1 MPGSIGPR
9 GQIVNE
15 ALLRFRVLYS
25 RPRKKLESNRALQA
39 CIERLVHDTHAA
51 GTQHLDDFVV

>member
-25 RPRKKLESNRALQA
+25 RVRKKLESDRAFQA
-39 CIERLVHDTHAA
+39 CIEGFVHDAHAA
-51 GTQHLDDFVV
+51 GTEDLDDFVM